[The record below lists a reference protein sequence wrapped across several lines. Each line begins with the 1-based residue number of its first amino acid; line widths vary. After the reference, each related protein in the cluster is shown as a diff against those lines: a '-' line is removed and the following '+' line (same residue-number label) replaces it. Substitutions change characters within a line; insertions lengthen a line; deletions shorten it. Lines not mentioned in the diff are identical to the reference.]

1 MVMSKLTPQNRVIL
15 IILIAVI
22 LNAAIWFMG
31 VDPSLQAV
39 DKAKQDLAQLEQ
51 QETRLKQRLESLLAI
66 DTVALEA
73 ELSELLIRV
82 PEVGFLRELIT
93 ELEASAKDM
102 TVDFIE
108 ISFGTPGKEDDYL
121 FMVINLFLGG
131 SYSNLVRYISYLES
145 NPRLIAVDS
154 FLIEGEN
161 APLGSR
167 VIFRVFSSDFSPY
180 TPHEAPG
187 RGDPFRP

>member
-1 MVMSKLTPQNRVIL
+1 MSKLTPQNRIIL
-15 IILIAVI
+15 IILVAVV
-22 LNAAIWFMG
+22 LNAAIWFLG

-51 QETRLKQRLESLLAI
+51 QETRLKQRLEILKAI

-73 ELSELLIRV
+73 ELAEMLIRV

-93 ELEASAKDM
+93 ELEATAKLM
-102 TVDFIE
+102 TVSFNE
-108 ISFGTPGKEDDYL
+108 ISFGTPGREGDYL
-121 FMVINLFLGG
+121 FMEIDLFLEGTYRNLFTF
-131 SYSNLVRYISYLES
+131 ISYLEN
-145 NPRLIAVDS
+145 NPRLMVVDS
-154 FLIEGEN
+154 FVMD
-161 APLGSR
+161 APNIASR
-167 VIFRVFSSDFSPY
+167 VKFRVFSTDFSPY